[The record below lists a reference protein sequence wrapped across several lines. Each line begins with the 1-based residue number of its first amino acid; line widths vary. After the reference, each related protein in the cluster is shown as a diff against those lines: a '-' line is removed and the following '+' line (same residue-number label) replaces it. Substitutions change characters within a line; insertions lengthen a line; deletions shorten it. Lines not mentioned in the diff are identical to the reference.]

1 LEVWKLCGRSDD
13 SYLSFQPPGIIAFM
27 PTTSGVI
34 METKTRATAIIS
46 GRVQGV
52 FFRMETKRAADGLGV
67 SGRVKNLKDGTVEA
81 VFEGEQDRVDAV
93 LDWCRQGPPRA
104 EVTDVTVAW
113 STYTGEF
120 KGFNI
125 DFERDG

>member
-1 LEVWKLCGRSDD
+1 
-13 SYLSFQPPGIIAFM
+13 
-27 PTTSGVI
+27 

-52 FFRMETKRAADGLGV
+52 FFRMETKRTADQFGV

-81 VFEGEQDRVDAV
+81 VFEGEQDRVDAI

-113 STYTGEF
+113 NTFTGEF